1 MNRLINHDESTVAD
15 AVFLMKTSLV
25 NDTSDMS
32 KRNLKAVPPRKK
44 SRSSV
49 KRPPSNTIR
58 RKCMFRKKGTVE
70 FTENDKV
77 VVTPDVTCSRIV
89 KGKKL
94 SINGNV
100 ICNSCGKCFCNP
112 LFTKEIVKKHAIK
125 RNCFEK
131 HRELKGSVCK
141 DAKFTALSQLTREE
155 YDKISNKKK

>member
-1 MNRLINHDESTVAD
+1 MRPLSNHDESAVVA
-15 AVFLMKTSLV
+15 AALLSMKNEPTDV
-25 NDTSDMS
+25 C
-32 KRNLKAVPPRKK
+32 KRNAKEVVPPRKK

-49 KRPPSNTIR
+49 KRTPSNTIR
-58 RKCMFRKKGTVE
+58 RKCMFRMKGTVE
-70 FTENDKV
+70 FTEDDKV

-94 SINGNV
+94 SILGNV

-141 DAKFTALSQLTREE
+141 DAKFTALSQLTQEE